1 MTPEELAARIDHTL
15 LRPTA
20 TANEIKR
27 LCEEAVRFGFA
38 SVCVPPTFVPLA
50 REKLKGRKP
59 RVSTV
64 VGFPLGFEMT
74 SVKVYAA
81 REAFFAGARELD
93 VVINL
98 AWVKEGRFDFI
109 AGEIESICE
118 AVPEAT
124 IKVIIECAY
133 LSQEEKVAVIE
144 ALREGRAHYIK
155 TSTGFASQ
163 GATVEDVKLIHDL
176 TLGMKKV
183 KAAGGIRT
191 LPQALELIRAGADR
205 LGTSAGVQIMNE
217 ALSPS

>member
-1 MTPEELAARIDHTL
+1 
-15 LRPTA
+15 
-20 TANEIKR
+20 
-27 LCEEAVRFGFA
+27 
-38 SVCVPPTFVPLA
+38 
-50 REKLKGRKP
+50 
-59 RVSTV
+59 
-64 VGFPLGFEMT
+64 
-74 SVKVYAA
+74 
-81 REAFFAGARELD
+81 ARELD